1 MRAAAP
7 SAADL
12 SGADA
17 DGDRLRAIPPADF
30 AALMAPLGPFGP
42 APFFLVGVSGGPHSL
57 ALALLARDW
66 VRARGG
72 RLIAAICDHG
82 LRPESGA
89 EAASV
94 VAMLAGQG
102 IAARILSLGV
112 GPGPAIQDRARQARL
127 RALLALSE
135 ELGAPWLLLG
145 HHRADQAET
154 VLLRALAGSGPAGLA
169 GMGPARSAEAALL
182 LRPLLGVA
190 PARLEAVVAA
200 VGLAPVRDPSNA
212 DPRFTRVRL
221 RAALAD
227 PGGEGAAT
235 RALAEAAAC
244 FAQRRAALAAA
255 VADRLAV
262 AARLHEAG
270 FARVDLAALG
280 RDGVARSALGALVR
294 ALGGAAFA
302 PAEAAI
308 ARLLEAGH
316 GTLGG
321 VVLRRDGLLLRE
333 AAALAPPVAA
343 RSGAAWDGRF
353 RLVGAGGDGFVIGPA
368 GPAARRLPRPAAI
381 PAAVVPTLPA
391 LHRNG
396 VLAVLPALAYPSP
409 DVAGRH
415 GFVFA
420 PIAGP
425 VAEA

>member
-17 DGDRLRAIPPADF
+17 DRDRLRPVPAADF

-42 APFFLVGVSGGPHSL
+42 APFLLVGVSGGPHSL

-66 VRARGG
+66 AGARGG
-72 RLIAAICDHG
+72 RLMAAICDHG
-82 LRPESGA
+82 LRPDSGA

-94 VAMLAGQG
+94 AAMLAGQG
-102 IAARILSLGV
+102 IAARSLALAV
-112 GPGPAIQDRARQARL
+112 APGPAMQDRARQARL
-127 RALLALSE
+127 RALLALCE
-135 ELGAPWLLLG
+135 EVGAPWLLLG

-169 GMGPARSAEAALL
+169 GMGPARPAQAALL
-182 LRPLLGVA
+182 LRPLLGLA

-200 VGLAPVRDPSNA
+200 AGLAPVRDPSNA
-212 DPRFTRVRL
+212 DPRFTRARL

-235 RALAEAAAC
+235 SALAEAAQR
-244 FAQRRAALAAA
+244 FARRRDAMAAA
-255 VADRLAV
+255 VAERLA
-262 AARLHEAG
+262 ASARLHEAG
-270 FARVDLAALG
+270 FARIDLAALG
-280 RDGVARSALGALVR
+280 RDGVARAALAALVR

-302 PAEAAI
+302 PAEAGI
-308 ARLLEAGH
+308 ARLLAAGH

-321 VVLRRDGLLLRE
+321 AVLRRDGLLLRE
-333 AAALAPPVAA
+333 AAGLAPPVAA
-343 RSGAAWDGRF
+343 RLGAAWDGRF
-353 RLVGAGGDGFVIGPA
+353 RLVGAGGEGFMIGPA
-368 GPAARRLPRPAAI
+368 GVAARRLPRPAAI

-396 VLAVLPALAYPSP
+396 VLAVLPALAYPAP
-409 DVAGRH
+409 DVASRH

>member
-12 SGADA
+12 SGGNTA
-17 DGDRLRAIPPADF
+17 GDRLRTIPAEDF
-30 AALMAPLGPFGP
+30 AALIAPLGPFGP
-42 APFFLVGVSGGPHSL
+42 EPFCLVGVSGGPHSL

-66 VRARGG
+66 ARARGG
-72 RLIAAICDHG
+72 RLMAAICDHG

-94 VAMLAGQG
+94 AAMLAGQG
-102 IAARILSLGV
+102 IAARILALGV
-112 GPGPAIQDRARQARL
+112 APGPAMQDRARQARQS
-127 RALLALSE
+127 ALLALCE

-169 GMGPARSAEAALL
+169 GMGAARPAQAALL

-200 VGLAPVRDPSNA
+200 AGLAPVRDPSNA
-212 DPRFTRVRL
+212 DPRFTRARL
-221 RAALAD
+221 RATLAD
-227 PGGEGAAT
+227 PAGEGAAT
-235 RALAEAAAC
+235 CALAEAAQR
-244 FAQRRAALAAA
+244 FAQRRDTMAAA
-255 VADRLAV
+255 VADRLAATV
-262 AARLHEAG
+262 RLHEAG
-270 FARVDLAALG
+270 FARIDLAALG
-280 RDGVARSALGALVR
+280 RDAVALSALGALLR

-302 PAEAAI
+302 PAEAGI
-308 ARLLEAGH
+308 ARLLETGH

-343 RSGAAWDGRF
+343 RPGAAWDGRF

-409 DVAGRH
+409 DVACRH